1 MSAPVLLNRNN
12 NLVIDSADMFYVENH
27 STENNV
33 TFGWANR
40 MYTIGPMKKR
50 LVPFDVICLYFGDP
64 RSQVGQIVP
73 FTDSTGSG
81 HVPERY
87 SEVKRL
93 CVRYGVYEQGM
104 DDIKGSWDI
113 ENARL
118 IADNKPALRGEAFD
132 CIITTETGEVIIPP
146 LFDHEGT
153 ESNVGF
159 NIGDQSSDDVATV
172 LNNLRNRIDQLE
184 TQKDALEDRGGAN
197 DDEGIDFDNPDLP

>member
-1 MSAPVLLNRNN
+1 MAAPVLLNKQE
-12 NLVIDSADMFYVENH
+12 LTIDSADMFYVENH
-27 STENNV
+27 SPENSV

-64 RSQVGQIVP
+64 RSKVGQIVP

-87 SEVKRL
+87 AEVKRL

-104 DDIKGSWDI
+104 DNIKGSWDI

-118 IADNKPALRGEAFD
+118 LADGKPALRGEVFD
-132 CIITTETGEVIIPP
+132 CIVTNETGDVIIPP
-146 LFDHEGT
+146 LFDHDGS
-153 ESNVGF
+153 ESNIGF
-159 NIGDQSSDDVATV
+159 NIGDQSSEDVATI
-172 LNNLRNRIDQLE
+172 LSNLRNRIDQLE
-184 TQKDALEDRGGAN
+184 GQKEALDERGGNN
-197 DDEGIDFDNPDLP
+197 DDEGIGIDNPSII